1 MGRGCISMNG
11 ISNIDYSGLVS
22 LYMLLTESLP
32 YLVMK
37 KEMPETTERYVSFR
51 INGVDMDPWWNSNG
65 SWCNEDD

>member
-1 MGRGCISMNG
+1 MNG

-51 INGVDMDPWWNSNG
+51 INGVDMDPRWNTNG

>member
-1 MGRGCISMNG
+1 MGRGHTNMNSL
-11 ISNIDYSGLVS
+11 SNVDYSGLVS

-51 INGVDMDPWWNSNG
+51 INGVDMNPWWQ
-65 SWCNEDD
+65 EDD